1 MIEFMTE
8 LFSHK
13 GGRPNNEDY
22 CGFLTLEGFS
32 CWAGADGAG
41 GHNGGEVASK
51 TAVETILEAF
61 KLHPGLSPRH
71 MRNYMESAQAEIIKT
86 QQTTPDLSTMRT
98 TIVLLIS
105 DYNKAIWAHAG
116 DSRLYMLRGG
126 RIYFQTKDHSVP
138 QALAD
143 AGQIS
148 VEDIRSHDDRNKI
161 LRCLGTEGTLRAT
174 FMDDKVSVKS
184 GDAFL
189 ICTDGFWDN
198 ITETEMEIDYAKS
211 DTPAA
216 WLQHMRNRIVRRVD
230 GEYDN
235 YSAITIGTA

>member
-1 MIEFMTE
+1 MIE
-8 LFSHK
+8 LFKTQQFTHK

-22 CGFLTLEGFS
+22 CGFVTLAGLS
-32 CWAGADGAG
+32 CWAVADGAG

-51 TAVETILEAF
+51 TAVEAILDAF
-61 KLHPGLSPRH
+61 KAEPGLSVSHLKKYLER
-71 MRNYMESAQAEIIKT
+71 AQQEIIIK
-86 QQTTPDLSTMRT
+86 QKAPDTCSMRT
-98 TIVLLIS
+98 TIVLLVS
-105 DYNKAIWAHAG
+105 DYNNALWAHAG
-116 DSRLYMLRGG
+116 DSRLYMLKDG

-138 QALAD
+138 QALAG

-148 VEDIRSHDDRNKI
+148 TEQIRGHQDRNRI
-161 LRCLGTEGTLRAT
+161 LKSLGTEGGVSAT
-174 FMDDKVSVKS
+174 IMDVKVSVKK

-211 DTPAA
+211 ETPEA
-216 WLQHMRNRIVRRVD
+216 WLKHMRARIVRRVD

-235 YSAITIGTA
+235 YSAIAVSAE